1 MDKAA
6 KTVWDYML
14 LGHPI
19 KKCDVILV
27 LCSVDERVAEYA
39 AQLFLDGRGDY
50 LVFSGGVAHQG
61 DLLATNWE
69 GSEADHFA
77 EIAVSR
83 GVPKDKIIIEDKA
96 QNTGENI
103 RFSYDLLKNRA
114 VKMNSILLV
123 QKPYMERRTFATFKA
138 QWPDITTEI
147 VVTSPPIKYDDYFDT
162 VNPKEMV
169 LNIMVGDLQRI
180 KEYPKLGFQI
190 LQDIPEDV
198 WQSYE
203 QLVAAGYTE
212 HLMK

>member
-6 KTVWDYML
+6 KTIWDYML
-14 LGHPI
+14 LGHHI

-77 EIAVSR
+77 EIAISK

-103 RFSYDLLKNRA
+103 SFSYDLLKNQS

-138 QWPDITTEI
+138 QWPDKTTEI

-190 LQDIPEDV
+190 PQDIPEDV
-198 WQSYE
+198 WQAYE
-203 QLVAAGYTE
+203 QLVAAGFTE